1 MPCISITSRKDL
13 RVRKYLLLHKD
24 NAIEQIKQH
33 KHDPI
38 ISILRRMLILIII
51 LLSLLLADF
60 ICYQL
65 ALPIEVDEQGGNAT
79 LHVGSETIALGT
91 LGSLQTLQ
99 FAAHDP
105 VVHEYQID
113 GTDSTNNLTLDT
125 HYLHTISSSLYYRFQ
140 AWMRDLAGTSHWSD
154 VHISLNGHQITSVS
168 WPANGSA
175 LALPSASASST
186 LRIQLELRR
195 PETPM
200 SFDLVTSDHAVIQ
213 ITLDRNNRTIVV
225 NSEVQGQSTQI
236 ASVFFPVDVL
246 PFAAMVLDTLLRT
259 AICALAV
266 LLTVLLCEMGI
277 NVGKWGR
284 GVTSRAPW
292 GGRLDTPLPHFP
304 LKDREHAEEQ
314 SGLTTA
320 TRGNIVMRSWRSLTV
335 ALHPVALI
343 MLVGSLCFVC
353 WIALVQYQGEPH
365 IYDASAYLFAAKMYA
380 TGHLA
385 VPLPAAVDRFPG
397 PFMILFNGQWFGQYA
412 PGTSLTLVPGIW
424 LGAPWLVEPLLGT
437 FALLA
442 IGLLAARLF
451 DRRVATLAVL
461 LGTLSPFY
469 SYLAASYLSH
479 AVALF
484 YLAWGLWAL
493 LRFAQGEAGWNL
505 PLAAL
510 LFGMGALTRDLVA
523 VLFVIIV
530 VPGVLLLSRQPL
542 RTSWRRW
549 VVPGILFLAIA
560 LIFVFITLD
569 FNILLTQSPWVTPR
583 LLFFSGDRW
592 GFGQGI
598 GFYGQHTLAA
608 GLVNIDELLTILEI
622 DLYGWPFYFTLA
634 FLALPF
640 LTWRARKADWFCL
653 VSATILIGAYVGY
666 FYHGIYLGPR
676 YLFESLPFLLI
687 LTARGILTLA
697 DAGQDAAQACRHFWY
712 GNKQVI
718 RNTIVQSIPTLAL
731 VAMLLLCNL
740 LYYLPR
746 QIQLY
751 QDYSGLPNGYHINL
765 TQIYHHPALHNA
777 IVITSNY
784 TIYQMVLFA
793 LNDPYLRGDVIYAWG
808 SDTADYRELQRAFP
822 GRKLYLMNIA
832 ADGSIQYTLLRLN
845 T

>member
-1 MPCISITSRKDL
+1 MILYRNNGLK
-13 RVRKYLLLHKD
+13 
-24 NAIEQIKQH
+24 QIMSDKS
-33 KHDPI
+33 PI
-38 ISILRRMLILIII
+38 LFILRRMFILLLV

-65 ALPIEVDEQGGNAT
+65 ALPIEVDEQSGNAT

-105 VVHEYQID
+105 VIHEYQID
-113 GTDSTNNLTLDT
+113 GTDSTNNLSLDT
-125 HYLHTISSSLYYRFQ
+125 NYLQSIAPSLDYRFQ
-140 AWMRDLAGTSHWSD
+140 AWMRDLDGTSHWSD
-154 VHISLNGHQITSVS
+154 VHVSLDGRQITSVN
-168 WPANGSA
+168 WPANGST
-175 LALPSASASST
+175 LTLPSTSVRSA

-200 SFDLVTSDHAVIQ
+200 SFELVTSDNVLIQ
-213 ITLDRNNRTIVV
+213 ITLNRNDRKIVV
-225 NSEVQGQSTQI
+225 TREAEGQSIQV

-266 LLTVLLCEMGI
+266 LLMVLFCEMGI
-277 NVGKWGR
+277 VVLDR
-284 GVTSRAPW
+284 GWRSPAQVQEPEAETSAEYVHTER
-292 GGRLDTPLPHFP
+292 
-304 LKDREHAEEQ
+304 AEEQ
-314 SGLTTA
+314 QRRSAA
-320 TRGNIVMRSWRSLTV
+320 TRDNFVTRSWRSLTQ
-335 ALHPVALI
+335 ALHPIALI
-343 MLVGSLCFVC
+343 MLGGSLCFVC
-353 WIALVQYQGEPH
+353 WIACVQYQGEPH

-380 TGHLA
+380 TGHLS
-385 VPLPAAVDRFPG
+385 VPIPTAVDRFPG
-397 PFMILFNGQWFGQYA
+397 PFMVIFNGQWFGQYA

-424 LGAPWLVEPLLGT
+424 LGVPWLIEPLLGT
-437 FALLA
+437 LALLA

-451 DRRVATLAVL
+451 DRRVATLAVM

-523 VLFVIIV
+523 VLFVLTV
-530 VPGVLLLSRQPL
+530 VPGVLLLSWHQL

-549 VVPGILFLAIA
+549 LVPGIQFLVIA
-560 LIFVFITLD
+560 LAFVVITLN
-569 FNILLTQSPWVTPR
+569 FNKLLTQSPWVTPR

-608 GLVNIDELLTILEI
+608 GLVNLDELLTILEI

-676 YLFESLPFLLI
+676 YLFESLPFLLM

-697 DAGQDAAQACRHFWY
+697 DAGRDTAQALRQFWHSS
-712 GNKQVI
+712 KVHS
-718 RNTIVQSIPTLAL
+718 TITQSIPTMAL
-731 VAMLLLCNL
+731 VATLVLCNL

-751 QDYSGLPNGYHINL
+751 QDYSGLPNGYYINL
-765 TQIYHHPALHNA
+765 AQIYHHPSLHDA
-777 IVITSNY
+777 IVITNNY
-784 TIYQMVLFA
+784 TIYQIVLFA
-793 LNDPYLRGDVIYAWG
+793 LNDPYLRGNVIYAWG
-808 SDTADYRELQRAFP
+808 SGTADYMELQRAFP
-822 GRKLYLMNIA
+822 GRKLYQMNIA
-832 ADGSIQYTLLRLN
+832 ADGSVQYTLV
-845 T
+845 TVSK